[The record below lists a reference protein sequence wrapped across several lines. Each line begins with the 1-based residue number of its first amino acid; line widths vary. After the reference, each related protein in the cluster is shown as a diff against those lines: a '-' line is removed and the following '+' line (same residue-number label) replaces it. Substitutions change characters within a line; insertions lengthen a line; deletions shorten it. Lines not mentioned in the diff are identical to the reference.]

1 MFRCLFW
8 SAISKTDSRAD
19 QIRHS
24 IRHQTLRNDCRSVSP
39 IDRSNANY
47 LLFSGPP
54 EEAGGVTTGKLTVNI
69 AELSESGDF
78 VVVPGASFET
88 DRLTS
93 LGREATGLVQEAFLE
108 AAEGDACAL
117 EDSKA
122 CFRVLAV
129 NEDDSAVMVGR
140 AGLEW
145 VKEEA
150 LAAVDKVGH
159 EGILMS
165 DVQ

>member
-1 MFRCLFW
+1 M
-8 SAISKTDSRAD
+8 
-19 QIRHS
+19 
-24 IRHQTLRNDCRSVSP
+24 SP